1 TLWRSSYYE
10 IMFRVLFLLYE
21 TIFQK
26 QRGACEKIFGEMNND
41 FDWKKLPFSFLKQN
55 TLFMLVMAMCRNF
68 YLHLLNV
75 FSKKVSFVET
85 TYRLKK
91 FIFRFVIVPFKWI
104 RTSRQKVL
112 KLYTQKEYPLL
123 V

>member
-1 TLWRSSYYE
+1 MSSDQEIIEYYN
-10 IMFRVLFLLYE
+10 
-21 TIFQK
+21 
-26 QRGACEKIFGEMNND
+26 QRGACEKIFDEMNND
-41 FDWKKLPFSFLKQN
+41 FGWKKLPFSFLEQN
-55 TLFMLVMAMCRNF
+55 TVFMLVMAMCRNF

-104 RTSRQKVL
+104 RKSRQKVL

>member
-1 TLWRSSYYE
+1 
-10 IMFRVLFLLYE
+10 MFRVLFLLYK
-21 TIFQK
+21 TRFQN
-26 QRGACEKIFGEMNND
+26 QRGACEKIFDELNND

-55 TLFMLVMAMCRNF
+55 TVFMLVMAMCRNF

-75 FSKKVSFVET
+75 FSKKVSFVER

>member
-1 TLWRSSYYE
+1 
-10 IMFRVLFLLYE
+10 MFRVLFLLYK
-21 TIFQK
+21 TRFQN
-26 QRGACEKIFGEMNND
+26 QRGACEKIFDELNND

-55 TLFMLVMAMCRNF
+55 TVFMLVMAMCRNF

-104 RTSRQKVL
+104 RKSQQKVL
-112 KLYTQKEYPLL
+112 KLYTHKEYPLL